1 MSNGLPRLKS
11 IKATKIFVKN
21 CVFVCF
27 LFGQSKIHWLFFVLF
42 SQEMRYEVMVMLFLL
57 VFFCFA
63 LMINNSPFSFTND
76 GTLPQ
81 MKINLKISK
90 HGKVKSEDGETSV
103 GTSAADRHCT
113 RKDHVVYIKTHKTGS
128 TTAAG
133 LFWRYVSNIAFA
145 DLRPIFV
152 SFSCNF
158 RKKIIPNDKLAT
170 PITGVGAP
178 SLRNP
183 ESATALVFTHVN

>member
-11 IKATKIFVKN
+11 IKATRIFVEN

-27 LFGQSKIHWLFFVLF
+27 LFSQSKIQFLFFVLF

-57 VFFCFA
+57 VFFCFD
-63 LMINNSPFSFTND
+63 LMINNSPSSFTND

-113 RKDHVVYIKTHKTGS
+113 RKTTWFILKLTKLDPPQQQVSSGGTCLTLHLIISVQFLFLFHVI
-128 TTAAG
+128 
-133 LFWRYVSNIAFA
+133 FA
-145 DLRPIFV
+145 
-152 SFSCNF
+152 
-158 RKKIIPNDKLAT
+158 KKNYTKRI
-170 PITGVGAP
+170 
-178 SLRNP
+178 S
-183 ESATALVFTHVN
+183 